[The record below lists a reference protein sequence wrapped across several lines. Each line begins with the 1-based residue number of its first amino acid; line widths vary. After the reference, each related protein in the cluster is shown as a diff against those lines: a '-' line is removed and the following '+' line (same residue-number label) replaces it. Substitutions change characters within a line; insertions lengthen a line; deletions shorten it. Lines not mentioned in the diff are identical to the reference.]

1 MAEDDERQREW
12 DRAADEA
19 KTTLDAVP
27 LPVAD
32 EAKTPRPEHT
42 GKHTLTPAQFASA
55 IDLTDRDAFAR
66 GVEHGRALAKADA
79 EAGAVTEHRKVRED
93 GVEAFRAFYVIWAGT
108 WPATWEEAEAWYR
121 SRLTPL

>member
-1 MAEDDERQREW
+1 MADKPADVDPAEFAPED
-12 DRAADEA
+12 A
-19 KTTLDAVP
+19 KTTLDGIP

-79 EAGAVTEHRKVRED
+79 EAAAVTELRRVREECL
-93 GVEAFRAFYVIWAGT
+93 EAFRSFYVIWDVKN
-108 WPATWEEAEAWYR
+108 PPTWEEAEAWIR
-121 SRLTPL
+121 PKVPPL